1 MQLTILSSLFAA
13 VIIAANL
20 MAVKLV
26 DLAVFTL
33 PAAVFCYPFSFVLN
47 DLITE
52 FHGFR
57 TTRKIVF
64 LTFLLNAL
72 VIGFLTLA
80 VLLPPSQFYP
90 HNDAFRVIHLGLP
103 RILAASFAAFI
114 TSSLLNSFLFDLL
127 KRTTRLHLI
136 LRSASTTFCGVILD
150 SALFITLAFYGD
162 KPTSILPMMI
172 FGHILAKIFFG
183 ILIGSPATWL
193 IVRIMRRNTDDTD
206 KMDSH
211 GKNP

>member
-52 FHGFR
+52 FYGFA
-57 TTRKIVF
+57 TMRKIVF

-80 VLLPPSQFYP
+80 AFLPPSQFYP
-90 HNDAFRVIHLGLP
+90 HNDAFRVIHHGLP

-114 TSSLLNSFLFDLL
+114 LSGLLNSFLFDLA
-127 KRTTRLHLI
+127 KRTTRLHLV
-136 LRSASTTFCGVILD
+136 LRSASTTFCGVVLD
-150 SALFITLAFYGD
+150 SVVFISLAFFGGL
-162 KPTSILPMMI
+162 PANVLMMAIL
-172 FGHILAKIFFG
+172 GHILAKLFFG
-183 ILIGSPATWL
+183 VLIGSPATWCA
-193 IVRIMRRNTDDTD
+193 VRLMSR
-206 KMDSH
+206 
-211 GKNP
+211 G

>member
-1 MQLTILSSLFAA
+1 MRLTILSGLFFAI
-13 VIIAANL
+13 VLAANF

-26 DLAVFTL
+26 DIFCFTL
-33 PAAVFCYPFSFVLN
+33 PAAVFCIPFSFVLN
-47 DLITE
+47 DVITE

-57 TTRKIVF
+57 TMRKIVF
-64 LTFLLNAL
+64 LTFLLNAI
-72 VIGFLTLA
+72 VIGFLTFA
-80 VLLPPSQFYP
+80 VKLPPSRFFE
-90 HNDAFRVIHLGLP
+90 NDEAFRVIFLGVP
-103 RILAASFAAFI
+103 RILFASFTAFI

-193 IVRIMRRNTDDTD
+193 IVRLMKR
-206 KMDSH
+206 
-211 GKNP
+211 